1 MRSQGNVELTQLL
14 LDAGAAVDA
23 RAQGAV
29 TPLHVAAETGRTDV
43 VSLLLQVHTE
53 ALLCAPLHALQHL
66 HSALARSAVVGE
78 DHGGAV
84 YGRRRQKKMQPHTST
99 SYAQQCCC
107 EPSALTGCRRALTP
121 MQRTRRAHAQ

>member
-1 MRSQGNVELTQLL
+1 MELTQLL

-84 YGRRRQKKMQPHTST
+84 SGRRRHAAALARATRS
-99 SYAQQCCC
+99 
-107 EPSALTGCRRALTP
+107 SAAVNLVLLLGAGGR
-121 MQRTRRAHAQ
+121 